1 MIIEDPLTNS
11 MEVTDITTVLEEGTT
26 SFFTSKRFLG
36 SQTGLWITSTPQG
49 RFMYWKGMEPSEL
62 LDTNACL
69 VATL

>member
-26 SFFTSKRFLG
+26 FFFTSKRFLG
-36 SQTGLWITSTPQG
+36 SQQGLWITSMPQG
-49 RFMYWKGMEPSEL
+49 RFVYWKGMEPSGL